1 VKICPD
7 QIGVYFDGHDI
18 PVELY
23 EAGNNHRL
31 RITGVVAGDT
41 RLKVTATRS
50 ATNAVNGRLFEKVLF
65 MPDKWQ
71 NIKRQP
77 NFEFAS
83 RFVYGDYPADERDDT
98 AAALAY
104 AEKIR
109 DQNHFADLSCEFRL
123 PGWHDEY
130 KIGDLLSE
138 VDGRELSLNA
148 APAGSTV
155 NRYVQ
160 IVERRFEMGSA
171 GPETV
176 LIVDRGVTQ

>member
-1 VKICPD
+1 
-7 QIGVYFDGHDI
+7 
-18 PVELY
+18 
-23 EAGNNHRL
+23 
-31 RITGVVAGDT
+31 
-41 RLKVTATRS
+41 
-50 ATNAVNGRLFEKVLF
+50 

-71 NIKRQP
+71 DVQRQVGGDY
-77 NFEFAS
+77 ES
-83 RFVYGDYPADERDDT
+83 RFVTMGYPAQERDDA

-148 APAGSTV
+148 APSTSTV

-160 IVERRFEMGSA
+160 IVERRFEMGSS